1 MRVTHAQFQEAI
13 DARIR
18 DLTGQEEDPSFV
30 MTLRNY
36 VLGLVKHHGAEDSA
50 QLHRHLREF
59 LEGKTAP
66 FVDWCGHMIDANTSQ
81 PCSHL
86 QSAEGMITSQT
97 AQPTSTEIHH
107 NSASTRRA
115 VRFAG

>member
-13 DARIR
+13 DAKIR

-66 FVDWCGHMIDANTSQ
+66 FVDWCGQLNM
-81 PCSHL
+81 
-86 QSAEGMITSQT
+86 
-97 AQPTSTEIHH
+97 
-107 NSASTRRA
+107 
-115 VRFAG
+115 F